1 MTMDNIL
8 VVSRTRLPFNYQAIR
23 TNMPELGKRDVT
35 FTAILCQHAQ
45 TMKLLNSWTKNWNLC
60 QNRLKRWPEKEKA

>member
-1 MTMDNIL
+1 
-8 VVSRTRLPFNYQAIR
+8 
-23 TNMPELGKRDVT
+23 MPELGKRDVT